1 MTEPSVLP
9 PSTDMPS
16 WFCLNDSDRAASPLA
31 IMQIAASIRT
41 GR

>member
-9 PSTDMPS
+9 PPTDMSS
-16 WFCLNDSDRAASPLA
+16 WFCLNDIDRAASSLA